1 MKLHSLGLHLQW
13 VSVELV
19 GITGSIPITSTGCL
33 DLKEKRG
40 TACSYRYKSRILF
53 QLTKR
58 SQECSN
64 IHFLDSFILIQQSFM
79 RGKRSGRS
87 RCFLYR
93 KRSGRYRC
101 FLYRKRKQQVQKTIH
116 LSIGWDECSLNSD
129 SASVHKCS
137 QKRFVR
143 SFFKVLHLFDITCR
157 KRLLIVKINCKVEKK
172 F

>member
-1 MKLHSLGLHLQW
+1 MRDKVKLHPLGLHLQW

-19 GITGSIPITSTGCL
+19 GIIGSILYRLLGS
-33 DLKEKRG
+33 KREERYC
-40 TACSYRYKSRILF
+40 CSYRYKSRILF

-64 IHFLDSFILIQQSFM
+64 MHFLDFFILIQQTFM
-79 RGKRSGRS
+79 RGKR
-87 RCFLYR
+87 CD
-93 KRSGRYRC
+93 RYRC
-101 FLYRKRKQQVQKTIH
+101 FLYRKRKQQVQKTTH

-157 KRLLIVKINCKVEKK
+157 KRLLIVKINCKVEQK